1 MFTPAINASSTSAFP
16 LVIIVNAFWT
26 QVMSPPFL
34 NLFPFAEAITTGLTG
49 LELVTV
55 GACPRS
61 ARGVTAK
68 VNPPA
73 TLDCTKRRLFMLH
86 PSTRCPGMAT
96 LGLRSGGAPA
106 RRDAA
111 GEGRRGQRIH

>member
-1 MFTPAINASSTSAFP
+1 MFTPAINASRTSALP

-26 QVMSPPFL
+26 HVTSPPFL
-34 NLFPFAEAITTGLTG
+34 NLFPFEDAITTGLSD

-61 ARGVTAK
+61 ARGVTAN

-86 PSTRCPGMAT
+86 PNHETAVCANPQFCAPTGT
-96 LGLRSGGAPA
+96 L
-106 RRDAA
+106 
-111 GEGRRGQRIH
+111 